1 VEEIE
6 EEAPISE
13 PESRLDA
20 GTILIIEDEE
30 MISKA
35 IQTMLKKFGFRALCA
50 NTGKKAIDVAKG
62 YGEDIDLALL
72 DIKMPD
78 MEGGKIYQI
87 IKEYRPKMG
96 VIVCS
101 GYSLDGPVQKILNAG
116 AQGFIK
122 KPFVFRDAL
131 VKIRSVLEDT
141 KRTLAEMETA

>member
-1 VEEIE
+1 LR
-6 EEAPISE
+6 SG
-13 PESRLDA
+13 A
-20 GTILIIEDEE
+20 GTILVIEDEE

-35 IQTMLKKFGFRALCA
+35 IQTMLEKFSYRVLCA
-50 NTGKKAIDVAKG
+50 NTGEKAISIAKS
-62 YGEDIDLALL
+62 YKDNIDLALL

-101 GYSLDGPVQKILNAG
+101 GYSLNGPVQEILNAG

-122 KPFVFRDAL
+122 KPFVFKEAL
-131 VKIRSVLEDT
+131 VKIRSVLEVKQRILT
-141 KRTLAEMETA
+141 EMETA